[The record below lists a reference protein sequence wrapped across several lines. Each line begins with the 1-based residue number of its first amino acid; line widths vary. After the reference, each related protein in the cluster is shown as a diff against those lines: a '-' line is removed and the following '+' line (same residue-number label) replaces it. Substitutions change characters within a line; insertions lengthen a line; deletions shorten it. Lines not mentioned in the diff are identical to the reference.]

1 MMPSLESVLSELD
14 TDSDIISD
22 PGVIGTPTP
31 SLDYERQKSGTMLR
45 HIVLQGISAQIASA
59 AVSVNLF
66 HEFSPFFKYKAGFGV
81 LSKKCRYFFLH
92 GKVI

>member
-22 PGVIGTPTP
+22 SGVTGTPTP

-45 HIVLQGISAQIASA
+45 HIVLQGISAQMASA
-59 AVSVNLF
+59 AVIFTIGYSHLSNLI
-66 HEFSPFFKYKAGFGV
+66 S
-81 LSKKCRYFFLH
+81 
-92 GKVI
+92 I